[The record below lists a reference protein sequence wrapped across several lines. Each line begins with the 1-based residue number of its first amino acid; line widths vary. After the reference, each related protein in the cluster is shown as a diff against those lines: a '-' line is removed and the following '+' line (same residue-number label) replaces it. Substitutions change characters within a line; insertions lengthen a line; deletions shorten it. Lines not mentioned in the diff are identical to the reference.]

1 MTSVSGRFGRFIFL
15 FSFLTHFF
23 RLAKTDRRKTDR
35 DNSVDVEDV
44 EATVPKKK
52 AKKKPCGTVNYND
65 KKNALKAV
73 AQSLDRQR
81 TYELGVEYAKLSTTS
96 KGENA
101 VDSATSSWVTK
112 LRASV
117 KAWNNC
123 IDDHWKD
130 RGGKEAFLANNGT
143 ALAYANYTCRCAEK

>member
-1 MTSVSGRFGRFIFL
+1 M
-15 FSFLTHFF
+15 F
-23 RLAKTDRRKTDR
+23 RLANADSNKTDR
-35 DNSVDVEDV
+35 DGSFAVSEEGTTRPN
-44 EATVPKKK
+44 KK

-73 AQSLDRQR
+73 AQALDRQR

-130 RGGKEAFLANNGT
+130 RGGKEGFLTMKGT
-143 ALAYANYTCRCAEK
+143 ALAYANYKCRCAEK